1 MDIKRINS
9 CIIAEIRSALLAHF
23 KSKNSGYIFVPS
35 LVSVPPGAWGAMPF
49 RQQQMPCWIPLTN
62 HRFQKSDESV

>member
-9 CIIAEIRSALLAHF
+9 CIIAEIRSALLTHF

-35 LVSVPPGAWGAMPF
+35 LVSVPPGAWGAIPF
-49 RQQQMPCWIPLTN
+49 RQHQMPCWIPLTN